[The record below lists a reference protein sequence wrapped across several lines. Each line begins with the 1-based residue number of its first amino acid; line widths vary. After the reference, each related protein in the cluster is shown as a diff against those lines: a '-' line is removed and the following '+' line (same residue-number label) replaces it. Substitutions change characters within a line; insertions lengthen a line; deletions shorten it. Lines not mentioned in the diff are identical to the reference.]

1 MIKEY
6 RVQRT
11 EQRAKSKE
19 NRVQKEKRRKERA
32 QRIDEFILFC
42 CFVFKLLLD
51 ILFVVFVLPPFCAD
65 RKEQRALRMGAFL
78 TQNVVDVFGVS
89 GTRLAA

>member
-1 MIKEY
+1 MLKSKEY
-6 RVQRT
+6 RLQST
-11 EQRAKSKE
+11 EYRE
-19 NRVQKEKRRKERA
+19 